1 MQSMRS
7 VVVGGGI
14 AVVASLAILAAL
26 SLAQDEQSSKP
37 TDVPA
42 TVIAHLPLPQASG
55 SQMLLQRESGKNY
68 LYVQQASKQGF
79 MIVDVTDPELPHV
92 LKRTAESMQATAG
105 TMEMVSPDVAIATSP
120 ERKPTTLT
128 SSNHPTQTVR
138 VLDLSNPRN
147 PKTLEEF
154 KGVTSFLP
162 DGGHGLIYLTNNEG
176 LWILRYSKPSFM
188 EPART
193 KPPCNSESTIQA
205 MPPDC
210 G

>member
-1 MQSMRS
+1 MQIIRSAVVHSGFAVLTFVIS
-7 VVVGGGI
+7 VV
-14 AVVASLAILAAL
+14 LLP
-26 SLAQDEQSSKP
+26 AQQKP

-42 TVIAHLPLPQASG
+42 TVIAHLPLPHATG
-55 SQMLLQRESGKNY
+55 NQMLLQRDNDKNY

-79 MIVDVTDPELPHV
+79 MIVDVTNPEFPHL
-92 LKRTAESMQATAG
+92 LKRTAESMQATTG
-105 TMEMVSPDVAIATSP
+105 TLEMVSPDVAIAAAP
-120 ERKPTTLT
+120 ERKPTTLI
-128 SSNHPTQTVR
+128 SSNRPTQTVR
-138 VLDLSNPRN
+138 VLDMSNPRN

-154 KGVTSFLP
+154 NGVTSFLP

-188 EPART
+188 EPAQHKR
-193 KPPCNSESTIQA
+193 PCTSESEIQA

>member
-1 MQSMRS
+1 MQIIRS
-7 VVVGGGI
+7 AVVRSGI
-14 AVVASLAILAAL
+14 AVLALFL
-26 SLAQDEQSSKP
+26 VSVVLLPAQERP

-42 TVIAHLPLPQASG
+42 TVIAHLPLPQATG
-55 SQMLLQRESGKNY
+55 NQMLLQRNNDKNY

-79 MIVDVTDPELPHV
+79 MIVDVTNPELPHL
-92 LKRTAESMQATAG
+92 LKRTAESMQATTG
-105 TMEMVSPDVAIATSP
+105 TLEMVSPDVAIAAAP
-120 ERKPTTLT
+120 EKKPTTLT
-128 SSNHPTQTVR
+128 SSNRPTETVR
-138 VLDLSNPRN
+138 VLDMSDPRN

-154 KGVTSFLP
+154 NGVTSFLP

-176 LWILRYSKPSFM
+176 LWILRYSRPSFM

-193 KPPCNSESTIQA
+193 KPPCNSESQIQA

>member
-1 MQSMRS
+1 MRS
-7 VVVGGGI
+7 VVVRGGI
-14 AVVASLAILAAL
+14 AVVTLLAIFAAL
-26 SLAQDEQSSKP
+26 SLAQDEQSTKP

-42 TVIAHLPLPQASG
+42 TVIAHMPLPQASG

-79 MIVDVTDPELPHV
+79 MIVDVTDPELPHL

-105 TMEMVSPDVAIATSP
+105 TMEMVSPDVAIAASP

-128 SSNHPTQTVR
+128 SSNRPTQTVR

-188 EPART
+188 EPAQKKR
-193 KPPCNSESTIQA
+193 PCNSESEIQA